1 MLVQQPLENFA
12 GKITVQ
18 YKTRFQ
24 YSASLA
30 NKCIDK
36 NGNIET
42 NWVIAD
48 LPDLPYF
55 PIERIFD
62 ESQTRHWQT
71 FWNFLFILLKAYSE
85 LCYSFKMELFTKIVN
100 GCQPLFSFH
109 FLRSAVASIC
119 NPAALKAAIWKD
131 VGLIPIGGNTVS
143 IGELSVKPSAP
154 RQKERKYWNWN
165 DTCND
170 LRFQVWLTA
179 WKVSKYGVFSGP
191 YFPAFWLNTERL
203 KRDFNTDVFQW
214 NLQNF

>member
-62 ESQTRHWQT
+62 ESQTRH
-71 FWNFLFILLKAYSE
+71 
-85 LCYSFKMELFTKIVN
+85 
-100 GCQPLFSFH
+100 
-109 FLRSAVASIC
+109 
-119 NPAALKAAIWKD
+119 
-131 VGLIPIGGNTVS
+131 
-143 IGELSVKPSAP
+143 
-154 RQKERKYWNWN
+154 
-165 DTCND
+165 
-170 LRFQVWLTA
+170 
-179 WKVSKYGVFSGP
+179 
-191 YFPAFWLNTERL
+191 
-203 KRDFNTDVFQW
+203 
-214 NLQNF
+214 